1 MRKILLLCV
10 FCAVAFCAP
19 SCYDAN
25 KIEKPASTAEK
36 AIFVLIDE
44 TTLFDESLKE
54 QIINNALKFAE
65 QGNHIFIAK
74 FSAFLHDRYNEVLF
88 DFTLDFPLNQEQR
101 YETNKSVLAKFDKCL
116 KDQLGYVK
124 KNISES
130 IKNAFLKKG
139 DNVAKSDVLY
149 ALKDFAQNT
158 ISIDEAH
165 DKIVLIASDMLENS
179 SVTSFYSKG
188 KPRLI
193 DSKKE
198 LGFVDKN
205 GLFADFGAAKIY
217 IVGAGLNE
225 SDKAYVNPQILNSL
239 DSFWR
244 EYFKKSNATLIEM
257 GTPSLKR
264 EIK

>member
-74 FSAFLHDRYNEVLF
+74 FSAFLQDRYNEVLF
-88 DFTLDFPLNQEQR
+88 DFTLDFPLSQEQR
-101 YETNKSVLAKFDKCL
+101 YETSKNVLAKFDKCL
-116 KDQLGYVK
+116 KDQVGYVR
-124 KNISES
+124 KNISET
-130 IKNAFLKKG
+130 IKSAFLKKG
-139 DNVAKSDVLY
+139 DSVAKSDVLY

-158 ISIDEAH
+158 IFIDEARE
-165 DKIVLIASDMLENS
+165 KIVLIASDMLENS
-179 SVTSFYSKG
+179 SVASFYAKG
-188 KPRLI
+188 KPRLL
-193 DSKKE
+193 DGKKE
-198 LGFVDKN
+198 IGIVEKN
-205 GLFADFGAAKIY
+205 GLFTDFGAAKIY
-217 IVGAGLNE
+217 VVGAGLSE
-225 SDKAYVNPQILNSL
+225 SDKVYVNPQILNSL
-239 DSFWR
+239 DNFWR
-244 EYFKKSNATLIEM
+244 EYFKKSNAVLIEL

>member
-1 MRKILLLCV
+1 MRKILLFCV

-25 KIEKPASTAEK
+25 KIEKPTLAEEK

-54 QIINNALKFAE
+54 QIINNTLRFAK

-88 DFTLDFPLNQEQR
+88 DFTLDFPLNQEQ
-101 YETNKSVLAKFDKCL
+101 S
-116 KDQLGYVK
+116 YVR

-139 DNVAKSDVLY
+139 DNIAKSDVLY